1 MTTPHPIFIRAATA
15 ADQPTIKTMVRAAHL
30 HPLHLDWP
38 RFIVAEERGQVVGI
52 GQIKVLGDGTRELA
66 SLVTAP
72 THQGLGIG
80 GAIVRTLQAH
90 SPGPLYLRC
99 ATHNVS
105 FYERFG
111 FIDLTPEAMPPDLRR
126 TFLLVQRAV
135 RVVRWVKPAQ
145 ETMHIMGWWGDGV
158 MR

>member
-1 MTTPHPIFIRAATA
+1 MTNTRPIFIRAATV
-15 ADQPTIKTMVRAAHL
+15 ADQPIIKAMVRAAQL
-30 HPLHLDWP
+30 NPFHLDWP

-99 ATHNVS
+99 ATHNVT
-105 FYERFG
+105 FYLRFG
-111 FIDLTPEAMPPDLRR
+111 FMDLTPEAMPPDLRR
-126 TFLLVQRAV
+126 TFLLVQRGV
-135 RVVRWVKPAQ
+135 RVVRLVKPGQ
-145 ETMHIMGWWGDGV
+145 ETMHIMGWWGDEVSG
-158 MR
+158 